1 MGAFLAHQYGY
12 REDGKFTKPLTT
24 HSLFSTWWPKCIEIY
39 GKIYHYTIN
48 WIYFLYLIERS
59 MHELKGAIYI
69 SQYLPS
75 VEENVATSVCENVRR
90 ILINLFGSLEHRRI
104 TPKELVEVKKGTDN
118 DYTSLIPIIRSYLSV
133 GYFREE
139 KITPELLLE
148 ELKAYDYFV
157 WRNIRLRHIA
167 HIFKDVS
174 KGLLIRFH
182 NK

>member
-1 MGAFLAHQYGY
+1 MY
-12 REDGKFTKPLTT
+12 
-24 HSLFSTWWPKCIEIY
+24 FSF
-39 GKIYHYTIN
+39 H
-48 WIYFLYLIERS
+48 LIERS
-59 MHELKGAIYI
+59 VQEIKVAIYI
-69 SQYLPS
+69 SRYPPS
-75 VEENVATSVCENVRR
+75 VEEKVATSVCENAKR

-104 TPKELVEVKKGTDN
+104 TPKELVEVKKGADS
-118 DYTSLIPIIRSYLSV
+118 DYTSLVQILRSYLSV

-139 KITPELLLE
+139 KITPEMLLK